1 MLNPFPLETKQSIN
15 VIKNSYCSKYEESL
29 HKSKDVVEYHVTMST
44 HSTISASSASSAS
57 SPRRLI
63 SIDHLFQHVFFAI
76 SASVFLGNLEV
87 NDSNSPGGK
96 RTRRMTARK

>member
-1 MLNPFPLETKQSIN
+1 MLNPFPLETKQSFN

-44 HSTISASSASSAS
+44 HSTISASSASS
-57 SPRRLI
+57 PRRLI

-76 SASVFLGNLEV
+76 SASVLLGNLEV